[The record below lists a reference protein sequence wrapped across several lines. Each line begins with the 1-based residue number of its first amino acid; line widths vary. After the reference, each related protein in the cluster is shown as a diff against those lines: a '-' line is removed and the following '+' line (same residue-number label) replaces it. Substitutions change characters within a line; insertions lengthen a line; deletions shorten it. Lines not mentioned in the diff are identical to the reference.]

1 MNLVIRLDTRNVQI
15 FGLVTLV
22 VALIELGSFVGIGHQ
37 DTNPFN
43 TYSYLQFGF
52 GLSFVLAHILA
63 SIGIWMRAFWG
74 LLVFIMSIVSET
86 LLLIIWPN
94 SASMGF
100 SGLTIHLIFLVV
112 LLALT
117 IQSRPNVQRLLD
129 F

>member
-22 VALIELGSFVGIGHQ
+22 VALIELGSFVGIGHE
-37 DTNPFN
+37 DSNPFN

-52 GLSFVLAHILA
+52 GISFVLAHILA
-63 SIGIWMRAFWG
+63 SIGIWTRAFWG
-74 LLVFIMSIVSET
+74 LLVFVMCIVSET
-86 LLLIIWPN
+86 LLLIVWPK
-94 SASMGF
+94 STSLGY
-100 SGLTIHLIFLVV
+100 SGLTIHLIFFVV

-117 IQSRPNVQRLLD
+117 IQTRPNVQRLLE